1 MSMEIGI
8 FFVPVLRRDMNLDQK
23 NKILLLNEILKNYS
37 AIFSA
42 RLSTSFTTKM
52 SPTLAWISLITA
64 GIFEV
69 VWAYFFKQSDGL
81 TKTLPTILFVITLAI
96 SMILLAL
103 SVKVIPIGIA
113 YPIWTGVGAVGSVII
128 GIIFFGEALTL
139 LGSIFL
145 MMIIGGVIGLKFF
158 S

>member
-1 MSMEIGI
+1 
-8 FFVPVLRRDMNLDQK
+8 
-23 NKILLLNEILKNYS
+23 
-37 AIFSA
+37 
-42 RLSTSFTTKM
+42 M
-52 SPTLAWISLITA
+52 SPSLAWIALITA

-69 VWAYFFKQSDGL
+69 VWAYFLKQSDGL
-81 TKTLPTILFVITLAI
+81 TKILPTILFVATLAI

-113 YPIWTGVGAVGSVII
+113 YPIWTGIGAVGSVII

-158 S
+158 A

>member
-1 MSMEIGI
+1 
-8 FFVPVLRRDMNLDQK
+8 
-23 NKILLLNEILKNYS
+23 
-37 AIFSA
+37 
-42 RLSTSFTTKM
+42 M

-69 VWAYFFKQSDGL
+69 VWAYFLKQSDGL